1 MPTGNAVISVD
12 EARLRMLAA
21 VAPLAAENQGA
32 DAIGPGRVLA
42 EDIVAIRAQPPF
54 RSSAMDGWAVRL
66 DGAEYAVVGESA
78 AGAPFGGE
86 LGEEEAV
93 RIFTGAAVPDGADT
107 VVVQEDAVVEGER
120 VRFTG
125 QPKRGANIRPLG
137 GDFQAGDLLLETG
150 QVLGPWQLALA
161 AAAGRSQVR
170 VARSPRIALVA
181 CGDELAAPGKAA
193 AVHQI
198 YESVTPALAMKVRA
212 WGGTPSRTLLSDS
225 REAIRAGLAASD
237 ADLVVTVGGA
247 SVGDR
252 DLMKAALADLGVE
265 LLVNKVAM
273 RPGKPVFF
281 ARLPDGTL
289 LLGLPG
295 NPASALVCAELFLWP
310 LMRASQGADPH
321 RPLDI
326 LPLAA
331 TMGANGPREHWMRG
345 RIEGGAVLPF
355 PDQDSSLVS
364 VLSRSNALI
373 RRVAGAPTCHAGE
386 PVDVLRLE
394 P

>member
-1 MPTGNAVISVD
+1 MPPASTLISVD

-21 VAPLAAENQGA
+21 VTPLGAENVSA

-42 EDIVAIRAQPPF
+42 EDVVAARPQPPF
-54 RSSAMDGWAVRL
+54 RSSAMDGWAVRQG
-66 DGAEYAVVGESA
+66 GAEYAVVGESA

-86 LGEEEAV
+86 LGAGEAV
-93 RIFTGAAVPDGADT
+93 RIFTGAAVPDGVDT
-107 VVVQEDAVVEGER
+107 VVIQEDAVVEGAR

-125 QPKRGANIRPLG
+125 QPKCGANIRPLG
-137 GDFQAGDLLLETG
+137 GDFQAGDLLLARG
-150 QVLGPWQLALA
+150 QVLGPCQLALA
-161 AAAGRSQVR
+161 AAAGRGEVR

-181 CGDELAAPGKAA
+181 CGDELAQPGNPA

-212 WGGTPSRTLLSDS
+212 WGGTPSRALLPDS
-225 REAIRAGLAASD
+225 AEAICAALTASD
-237 ADLVVTVGGA
+237 ADLIVTVGGA

-252 DLMKAALADLGVE
+252 DLMKAALADLGAE

-295 NPASALVCAELFLWP
+295 NPASAMVCAELFLWP
-310 LMRASQGADPH
+310 LMRALQGADPH
-321 RPLDI
+321 RPLNI

-331 TMGANGPREHWMRG
+331 AMGANGPREHWMRG
-345 RIEGGAVLPF
+345 RIEGGAVSPF

-373 RRVAGAPTCHAGE
+373 RRLAGAPAAHAGE
-386 PVDVLRLE
+386 PVGVLRLE